1 MHIAFVT
8 PESPYGD
15 ESVCGVAAYLRALVP
30 AIVDVGHTVTV
41 IANSAES
48 KAFTVDNGKTAVRHL
63 RLPSLHW
70 YSAKLPLVRN
80 AAPLPLRQLEWSR
93 AFHREAA
100 LVTANNRIDV
110 IESTEVG
117 SLFLHRVAPL
127 VIRLH
132 GSELTFRKH
141 SGARLDVS
149 VKWNEALEKRAGRR
163 ATAITSPGQSQAEE
177 ICARRGWPLERI
189 RVIPNPLSPEIVKA
203 AQAFQRNGNDERI
216 VLYTG
221 RLALVKGIDT
231 LLASAKLVHA
241 QDPAI
246 KFVLAGPW
254 QMPNRPESYG
264 LKLNEVSADG
274 VTWIGAQTSSE
285 LIEWYKR
292 ASLFIMPSF
301 FESFGISV
309 AEALAFELPVVAS
322 QPAAAAAATND
333 CAVVCEAG
341 NSSQFAAAITQL
353 FSDSTLRTRLQRNAR
368 RAGFATADA
377 TSVARQQIALYEEVV
392 RGTRISKY

>member
-1 MHIAFVT
+1 V
-8 PESPYGD
+8 G
-15 ESVCGVAAYLRALVP
+15 AYLRALVP
-30 AIVDVGHTVTV
+30 AIVDAGHAVTV
-41 IANSAES
+41 IANSSED
-48 KAFTVDNGKTAVRHL
+48 KTFTVDNGMTTVRHF

-70 YSAKLPLVRN
+70 YCARLPLVKN
-80 AAPLPLRQLEWSR
+80 VAPLPLRQLEWSR

-100 LVTANNRIDV
+100 RVAATRRIDV
-110 IESTEVG
+110 IEATEVG

-141 SGARLDVS
+141 SGARLDAS
-149 VKWNEALEKRAGRR
+149 VKWNEALEKRAGRL
-163 ATAITSPGQSQAEE
+163 AAAITSPGQSQAEE
-177 ICARRGWPLERI
+177 ICARRGWPRERI
-189 RVIPNPLSPEIVKA
+189 RVIPNPLSAEIVKA
-203 AQAFQRNGNDERI
+203 AQCFQRNGNDERI

-221 RLALVKGIDT
+221 RLAPVKGIET

-241 QDPAI
+241 QHPSI

-254 QMPNRPESYG
+254 QMPHRPENYG

-274 VTWIGAQTSSE
+274 VTWIGAQTQSE
-285 LIEWYKR
+285 LINWYKR
-292 ASLFIMPSF
+292 ASIFIMPSF

-341 NSSQFAAAITQL
+341 NSSQFAMAITQL
-353 FSDSTLRTRLQRNAR
+353 FTDSTLKTKLQGNAR
-368 RAGFATADA
+368 QAGFATADA
-377 TSVARQQIALYEEVV
+377 TSVARQQVALYEEVA
-392 RGTRISKY
+392 RGAHISK